1 MGCDFVEAAFFIGG
15 VIAGGILAGIAIAV
29 LASGNYHKGYFD
41 GFQAAKDEN
50 AVLVSRGQRAEFEQ
64 LIEAVDEAIAAR

>member
-29 LASGNYHKGYFD
+29 LAAGNYQKGYFD
-41 GFQAAKDEN
+41 GVQAAKNETEE
-50 AVLVSRGQRAEFEQ
+50 LRT
-64 LIEAVDEAIAAR
+64 